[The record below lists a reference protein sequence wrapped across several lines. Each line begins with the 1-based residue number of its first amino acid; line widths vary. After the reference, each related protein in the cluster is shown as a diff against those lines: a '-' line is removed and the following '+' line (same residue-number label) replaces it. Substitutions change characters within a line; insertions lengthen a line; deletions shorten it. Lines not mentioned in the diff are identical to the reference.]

1 MSSRSKKKNAAI
13 VPWTPFEKCT
23 AVTLTDGRTVPIE
36 EIGDTFHIG
45 LTGVWRN
52 SRYQV
57 WVSELKTPLG
67 LVTHLSIKRNDR
79 KPVHD
84 WRDLQRIKNE
94 LCAPEREAMEIYP
107 AESRLVDTA
116 NQFHLWV
123 LAPGVQVPI
132 GFFDGRLVNDNESPG
147 LSAKQRPYEE
157 DNRPVNQMVPET
169 LEEAQE
175 LIARRLRER
184 AIGTTVGT

>member
-1 MSSRSKKKNAAI
+1 
-13 VPWTPFEKCT
+13 
-23 AVTLTDGRTVPIE
+23 
-36 EIGDTFHIG
+36 
-45 LTGVWRN
+45 
-52 SRYQV
+52 
-57 WVSELKTPLG
+57 
-67 LVTHLSIKRNDR
+67 
-79 KPVHD
+79 
-84 WRDLQRIKNE
+84 
-94 LCAPEREAMEIYP
+94 MEIYP